1 LANETKHYNRKQHK
15 KHQQHVNTK
24 NIQIYP
30 QSEPNETKAGF
41 RGWAIALGQV
51 FVLIFQ
57 THFSE
62 QKLKAT

>member
-1 LANETKHYNRKQHK
+1 MLIQ
-15 KHQQHVNTK
+15 K

-41 RGWAIALGQV
+41 RGWAIASGQV

-62 QKLKAT
+62 QKFKAT